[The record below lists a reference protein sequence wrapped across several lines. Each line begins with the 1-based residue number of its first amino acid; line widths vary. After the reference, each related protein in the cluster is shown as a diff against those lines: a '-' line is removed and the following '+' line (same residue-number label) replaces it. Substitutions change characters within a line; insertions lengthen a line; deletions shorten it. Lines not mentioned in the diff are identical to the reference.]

1 MFKNIEL
8 PRSVAEG
15 LSWGPLFDTDRVIEG
30 GGGSQR
36 NQNWSEAMR
45 AADVAKACKDEATR
59 LDLISFFKVVRG
71 SAFSWKT
78 RDWSDYVATQ
88 TEGFFSAV
96 GDGTYQMMKRY
107 TRSGLTYDE
116 TITLPETNDA
126 GSGAAAAVP
135 FVIYDAGGNA
145 MTVTTDYTLSAT
157 SGILTPV
164 GSPVKVPTTW
174 KGPYFVR
181 CIFETD
187 EIRFVAASLEVFR
200 TQVIPIHTT
209 RFEETAS

>member
-1 MFKNIEL
+1 MFKNIEF

-36 NQNWSEAMR
+36 NQNWEECMR
-45 AADVAKACKDEATR
+45 AADAAKACKDAATR
-59 LDLISFFKVVRG
+59 LDLIAFFKVVRG

-78 RDWSDYVATQ
+78 RDWSDYLATVA
-88 TEGFFSAV
+88 EGYWSAV

-116 TITLPETNDA
+116 TITLPETTDTEN
-126 GSGAAAAVP
+126 P
-135 FVIYDAGGNA
+135 LVIYDAGGNA

-164 GSPVKVPTTW
+164 GSPIKVPTTW

-187 EIRFVAASLEVFR
+187 EIRFVAATLDVFR

-209 RFEETAS
+209 RYEETAS